1 MNKKKQQSRQQQ
13 PPKRKPEIPDPDY
26 PLVEGTPGLEIRTIT
41 NGRP

>member
-1 MNKKKQQSRQQQ
+1 MGKAKRQARQQP
-13 PPKRKPEIPDPDY
+13 PPKRKPAIHKPDS